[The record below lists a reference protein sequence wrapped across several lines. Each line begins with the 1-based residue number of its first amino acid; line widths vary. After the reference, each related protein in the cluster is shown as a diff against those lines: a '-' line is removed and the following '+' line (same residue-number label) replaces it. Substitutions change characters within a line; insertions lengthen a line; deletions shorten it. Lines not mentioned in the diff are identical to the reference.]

1 MNTNDACI
9 WIDLNEKCVE
19 RNSWLTDR

>member
-1 MNTNDACI
+1 MNTNEACI

-19 RNSWLTDR
+19 RNSWVTDR